1 MGIRGRF
8 LFLLWIVDPFSLLLH
23 DHLKTAIE
31 SMYER
36 CFEVIGTE
44 KEYNWEY
51 RRTLGIVHT
60 ACMYRR
66 LLPSNIALQMI
77 IFIDPCSVHCT
88 VPIETKRPMVPLFG
102 ALPFFPVVFI
112 SRYTYSTHHW
122 TGRRGWWVR
131 AHYWY
136 YQGSGQKTST
146 VAFLFCSWRC
156 LRGWWKKPSRSYFN
170 TRISL

>member
-77 IFIDPCSVHCT
+77 IFIDPCFVHCT

-102 ALPFFPVVFI
+102 ALPFFPTVHTI
-112 SRYTYSTHHW
+112 
-122 TGRRGWWVR
+122 G
-131 AHYWY
+131 
-136 YQGSGQKTST
+136 QGEGDDESEHTIDDIKAAANKTNLFERT
-146 VAFLFCSWRC
+146 ILFLIKVLAWMVETET
-156 LRGWWKKPSRSYFN
+156 RSYFN
-170 TRISL
+170 TPRISL